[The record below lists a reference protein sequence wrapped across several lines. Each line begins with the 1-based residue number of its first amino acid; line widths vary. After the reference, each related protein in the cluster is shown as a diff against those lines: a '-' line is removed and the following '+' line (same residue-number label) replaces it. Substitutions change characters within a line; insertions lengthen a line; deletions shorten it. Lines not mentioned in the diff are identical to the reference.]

1 LKICQ
6 LCRKVRETTYI
17 SVKPIRFMAILPIY
31 QLPAP
36 VLRQEAR
43 KITEI
48 NGKLQGLI
56 DDMGETM
63 YAAPGLGLAANQVGE
78 LQRLIVFDVSHKEG
92 RPRKLQVVLNPCIV
106 AGEGE
111 IVHEEGCLS
120 VADFSAEVRRHAKVL
135 IKGLD
140 REGKP
145 IEITGEG
152 LLAVVL
158 QHEIDHL
165 NGILFIDHI
174 SRLKRGL
181 YLRRLKKQAAAR

>member
-1 LKICQ
+1 
-6 LCRKVRETTYI
+6 
-17 SVKPIRFMAILPIY
+17 MAVLPICT
-31 QLPAP
+31 LPDP
-36 VLRQEAR
+36 VLRREAQEVHD
-43 KITEI
+43 I
-48 NGKLQGLI
+48 NGKLQRLI
-56 DDMGETM
+56 DDMTETM

-92 RPRKLQVVLNPCIV
+92 RGRRPQVVLNPCIV
-106 AGEGE
+106 DQEGE
-111 IVHEEGCLS
+111 MVYEEGCLS
-120 VADFSAEVRRHAKVL
+120 VPDLSAEVQRHAQVL
-135 IKGLD
+135 VKGLD

-181 YLRRLKKQAAAR
+181 YLRRLKKQAGAR

>member
-1 LKICQ
+1 
-6 LCRKVRETTYI
+6 
-17 SVKPIRFMAILPIY
+17 MAVLPICK
-31 QLPAP
+31 LPDT
-36 VLRQEAR
+36 VLRREA
-43 KITEI
+43 KEVADI
-48 NGKLQGLI
+48 NGNLQRLV
-56 DDMGETM
+56 DDMAETM

-78 LQRLIVFDVSHKEG
+78 LKRLIVFDVSHKEG
-92 RPRKLQVVLNPCIV
+92 GPRRLQVVLNPCIV
-106 AGEGE
+106 EAEGE
-111 IVHEEGCLS
+111 LTHEEGCLS
-120 VADFSAEVRRHAKVL
+120 VADFSAEVRRHAQVL
-135 IKGLD
+135 VKGLD

-181 YLRRLKKQAAAR
+181 YLRRLKKQVAAR

>member
-1 LKICQ
+1 
-6 LCRKVRETTYI
+6 
-17 SVKPIRFMAILPIY
+17 MAVLPICK
-31 QLPAP
+31 LPDP
-36 VLRQEAR
+36 VLRQQAQEV
-43 KITEI
+43 TEI
-48 NGKLQGLI
+48 NGNLQRLI
-56 DDMGETM
+56 DDMAETM

-78 LQRLIVFDVSHKEG
+78 LHRLIVFDVSHKEG
-92 RPRKLQVVLNPCIV
+92 RARKLQVVLNPCIT
-106 AGEGE
+106 AREGE
-111 IVHEEGCLS
+111 VTHEEGCLS
-120 VADFSAEVRRHAKVL
+120 VVDFAAEVRRHSRVVV
-135 IKGLD
+135 KGQD

-152 LLAVVL
+152 LLAIVL